1 MINYEPLLRTQK
13 TPENAHSMGFS
24 GVRKSILLRSLL
36 IHLLCELFDGML
48 DLCGIER
55 GSVLS
60 LPVFEMVK
68 NFCLLFSSLN
78 PMVLKIGK
86 SVLKVGKTAFLLYT
100 EETSEV
106 FPFYFP

>member
-1 MINYEPLLRTQK
+1 
-13 TPENAHSMGFS
+13 
-24 GVRKSILLRSLL
+24 
-36 IHLLCELFDGML
+36 ML

-55 GSVLS
+55 GTVLG

-86 SVLKVGKTAFLLYT
+86 SVLEVGKMLFLLYT

-106 FPFYFP
+106 FIPSVVYYSDPISSIRLLSIQIKFFC